1 MLNVLTNIYD
11 KLKFYFILLTQEKN
25 TQDLKYKHTFN
36 TIKHTAF
43 SQGKTN
49 HWLTTTKCT
58 VPLMW
63 YFTYT
68 EGKLLS
74 RLRWQGL
81 MLAYSIGRSHTY
93 FNMILLASSN
103 LNLPKISAPTWLL
116 KNWDALR
123 IILPLVPCVS
133 SLHLTSMSHYD
144 QPLLLCF
151 QSDNS
156 MHSH

>member
-43 SQGKTN
+43 SQGKTK
-49 HWLTTTKCT
+49 HWLTTTKFT

-81 MLAYSIGRSHTY
+81 MLAYSIGKSHTY
-93 FNMILLASSN
+93 FNY
-103 LNLPKISAPTWLL
+103 
-116 KNWDALR
+116 D
-123 IILPLVPCVS
+123 LVGI
-133 SLHLTSMSHYD
+133 D
-144 QPLLLCF
+144 QPQLAKDFRPYMAAKKLRCTENHFASGTVCF
-151 QSDNS
+151 
-156 MHSH
+156 